1 MNKLIL
7 VGGLPGS
14 GKSTLAETIWLG
26 LVGTDYPEALIV
38 AADDFFYVK
47 PDEPLCSDAVR
58 ADPSLLRGADLL
70 RFRAGRSL
78 NYKDPGNDWTYQFDR
93 EVQAH
98 AHTWCLEQVRN
109 ELARH
114 SSTAVVVHNTFT
126 QRWEMEPYFEL
137 ARAFK
142 ARTTVTR
149 LYDGGC
155 SDEELAYRNAHGVPL
170 EIIQLFRRNWELDW
184 RNGDP
189 TPPWE
194 RAPAPSPVETV
205 DPFETPDE

>member
-1 MNKLIL
+1 MSNLIL

-14 GKSTLAETIWLG
+14 GKSTLAKVLCEG
-26 LVGTDYPEALIV
+26 LRGEFPDPMIV
-38 AADDFFYVK
+38 SADDFFYVK

-58 ADPSLLRGADLL
+58 TDPSLIRGADLL
-70 RFRAGRSL
+70 RFRVGRSL
-78 NYKDPGNDWTYQFDR
+78 NYKVAGNGWTYRFDR

-98 AHTWCLEQVRN
+98 AHIWCQEQVRN
-109 ELARH
+109 ELARRED
-114 SSTAVVVHNTFT
+114 AAIVVHNTFT

-137 ARAFK
+137 ARAFR
-142 ARTTVTR
+142 AQTTVTR

-155 SDEELAYRNAHGVPL
+155 SDEELTYRNNHGVPL
-170 EIIQLFRRNWELDW
+170 EIVQLFRRNWELDW

-194 RAPAPSPVETV
+194 RKPSAPS
-205 DPFETPDE
+205 DE